1 MKLTMRKLCDE
12 IARQLDDSNG
22 PGSFI
27 VSLIFKEKPKYEHHE
42 LMRAVQRYLPE
53 VGIETIHDFVPGKDC
68 YYLEWKVH
76 H

>member
-1 MKLTMRKLCDE
+1 MENTVRKLCNE
-12 IARQLDDSNG
+12 IADQLDGNS

-27 VSLIFKEKPKYEHHE
+27 VSLTFKEKPKYEYHE
-42 LMRAVQRYLPE
+42 LVRAVQRYLPE

-68 YYLEWKVH
+68 YRLEWKVH

>member
-1 MKLTMRKLCDE
+1 MELTMRKLCDE
-12 IARQLDDSNG
+12 IARQLNDNDS

-27 VSLIFKEKPKYEHHE
+27 ISHMFKEKPNYEHYE
-42 LMRAVQRYLPE
+42 LMRAVQRNLPE
-53 VGIETIHDFVPGKDC
+53 IGIETIHGFTPGKDC